1 MIQLIPGGRNPA
13 RYNFSWR
20 DMMITLEQAFQNVDN
35 VVAEAPMSRKQHLAL
50 VESIQIIKA
59 AAYPKDDAEE
69 PEDEDNGGTDS
80 STDN

>member
-35 VVAEAPMSRKQHLAL
+35 VVAEAPMSRNQHAAL
-50 VESIQIIKA
+50 IESIKIIKA

-69 PEDEDNGGTDS
+69 SEDENNGGTDS
-80 STDN
+80 STDD